1 MFGKQLPLVI
11 PSNLSSIEF
20 QISLFSGVSYQEKR
34 TNRRQ
39 RNQPT
44 LITKKDYVQWEKT
57 GLAPGGAYGVS
68 KHLFFLI
75 SFKSISI

>member
-1 MFGKQLPLVI
+1 MKNPL
-11 PSNLSSIEF
+11 F
-20 QISLFSGVSYQEKR
+20 QGVGFQEKR

-44 LITKKDYVQWEKT
+44 LITTKDYLLWEKT

-68 KHLFFLI
+68 ESHSGTILRIRPDLV
-75 SFKSISI
+75 S